1 MQYIRSK
8 DQADNFAKQA
18 MDKIHELNLAPIPK
32 NFELWFVYYA
42 KGHPEAVHAIDL
54 LLQSGKKI
62 DDEVCI
68 EIYERFLN
76 DSKEDEQ
83 VQEAGNKIQAAIKDV
98 AGRMTDLKSATSS
111 YSQALEEASGRLSA
125 DMTPA
130 DIRATLDG
138 VIVNTQE
145 MVKRNFEL
153 EAELERSSKEMDSLR
168 KDLESA
174 RKQALTDGL
183 TNLANR
189 KSFDAEIERVIQ
201 NAKAEGE
208 TFTLILMDIDH
219 FKAFNDD
226 FGHQVGD
233 QVLRLV
239 AKCLTDGV
247 KGRDFAARYGGEEFA
262 IILPQ
267 TNLQFAMKVADS
279 LRAAVEG
286 KELVNRNTGEK
297 LGRITLS
304 GGAAEFV
311 VGEQSDDIIE
321 RADTALYIAKNN
333 GRNQIAA
340 APGKKS

>member
-8 DQADNFAKQA
+8 DQAEDFSKQA
-18 MDKIHELNLAPIPK
+18 MDKIHELKLAPIPK
-32 NFELWFVYYA
+32 NYELWFVYFA
-42 KGHPEAVHAIDL
+42 KGHPEAVHAVDL
-54 LLQSGKKI
+54 LLQSEKDI
-62 DDEVCI
+62 TDDACLET
-68 EIYERFLN
+68 YERFLN
-76 DSKEDEQ
+76 ENKEDEQ
-83 VQEAGNKIQAAIKDV
+83 VQEAGNKIQATIKDV
-98 AGRMTDLKSATSS
+98 AGRMTDLKSATSN
-111 YSQALEEASGRLSA
+111 YSQALEEATGKLSA
-125 DMTPA
+125 DMKPE
-130 DIRATLDG
+130 DIKATLDG
-138 VIVNTQE
+138 VIDNTQD
-145 MVKRNFEL
+145 MMKRNLEL
-153 EAELERSSKEMDSLR
+153 EAELERSSQEMDVLR

-189 KSFDAEIERVIQ
+189 KAFDAEIERVIQ
-201 NAKAEGE
+201 NAEAESE
-208 TFTLILMDIDH
+208 TFTLLLMDIDH

-262 IILPQ
+262 LILPQ

-279 LRAAVEG
+279 LRIAVEG

-311 VGEQSDDIIE
+311 SGEKPEDVVE

-340 APGKKS
+340 APANKS

>member
-1 MQYIRSK
+1 MKYIRSK
-8 DQADNFAKQA
+8 DQAESFATQA
-18 MDKIHELNLAPIPK
+18 MDKIHTLDLAPIPK

-42 KGHPEAVHAIDL
+42 KGHPEAVHAIDV
-54 LLQSGKKI
+54 LLQTGKTI
-62 DDEVCI
+62 DDEVCS

-83 VQEAGNKIQAAIKDV
+83 VQEAGNKIQATIKDV
-98 AGRMTDLKSATSS
+98 AGRMTDLKSATSN
-111 YSQALEEASGRLSA
+111 YSQALEEASGKLSG

-130 DIRATLDG
+130 DIKATLDG
-138 VIVNTQE
+138 VIGNTQD
-145 MVKRNFEL
+145 MVKRNVEL
-153 EAELERSSKEMDSLR
+153 EAELERSSQEMDSLR

-201 NAKAEGE
+201 NAESEDE

-267 TNLQFAMKVADS
+267 TNLQFGMKVADS
-279 LRAAVEG
+279 LRVAVEG

-304 GGAAEFV
+304 GGTAEYIA
-311 VGEQSDDIIE
+311 GEKSDDVIE

-340 APGKKS
+340 APAK